1 MKNRALTF
9 IFITMLIDII
19 GMGIIIPVIPKLIEE
34 LTNSG
39 ISEASQY
46 SGWLLGSFAIMQFLF
61 SPILGGLSDRFGRRP
76 ILLIALA
83 GLGLDYILMI
93 WAPSIAWLFVGRIIA
108 GICGASFTTAGA
120 YITDISE
127 PEKRAQN
134 FGLIGVAFGLGF
146 IIGPVIGG
154 LSAGFGSRA
163 PFVVAAILTGINTI
177 YGYFILP
184 ESLKKENRRN
194 FDWKR
199 ANPIGSLMQLRKYPV
214 VSGLVASL
222 MLVYIA
228 AHALQ
233 SNWAFFTM
241 YQFKWDEKMVG
252 LSLGFVGLLIAIV
265 QGGLIRVIIPK
276 IGQKK
281 SVYYGLLFYAF
292 GLLLFAFATS
302 SWQMFAILVPYC
314 LGGIAGPALQGI
326 ISSQVPANAQGELQ
340 GGLTSLMSVTT
351 IIGPLLMNSIF
362 YYFTNDQA
370 TVKFAGAAFVLAAF
384 LTVLATWLAWR
395 SLESRFVV
403 IKEAPEGTAETV
415 VSH

>member
-1 MKNRALTF
+1 MKNKALTF

-403 IKEAPEGTAETV
+403 IKEAPEGAAETV